1 MDRAWIVR
9 LTFRRLILLAVVIQ
23 ATTPDLLDLS
33 LLSQTLPPDAS
44 FVASSP
50 SPSGKASHPTGQVSA
65 PLPVSDPAAKARRAS
80 LGVSARHSRPISK
93 KRFYLES
100 AALPSEFEVG
110 NEAPERLCEPI
121 WPELGLKLER
131 NGNASARLKPGGNLP
146 TAQFAVRL
154 VRIGVQ
160 HALDSAKTVLR
171 PWILHRLLC

>member
-33 LLSQTLPPDAS
+33 WLSQSLPPGAS
-44 FVASSP
+44 AAASGP
-50 SPSGKASHPTGQVSA
+50 SPSDKGSHPTGQA
-65 PLPVSDPAAKARRAS
+65 PARLPVIDPAAKAR
-80 LGVSARHSRPISK
+80 LGVSARNSRPISK
-93 KRFYLES
+93 KRFSLES
-100 AALPSEFEVG
+100 AALPAEFEVG
-110 NEAPERLCEPI
+110 NESPERLCEPI

-131 NGNASARLKPGGNLP
+131 NGNASARLKPGGSLP
-146 TAQFAVRL
+146 TAQIAVWQ

-171 PWILHRLLC
+171 PRILHRLLC